1 MILRFLTAVIQAQS
15 QTKEVIKMQR
25 TQKTLVGTGGAGS
38 GVAGAKA
45 AVAGVAGAKATGA
58 GAAGAAGAKAAF
70 TNTKA
75 NTTAWALVAGILCLL
90 LALSVGALAGCS
102 GGGGGGAVSPDK
114 NFQGTWKLSGMAEG
128 DQVYSEE
135 DVKLIEKMGGTCSM
149 TFNEDKTFAF
159 EYFGENESGTWEA
172 KDANTCSITVSGQN
186 FEAKLN
192 NGKLVTETDGA
203 SMTFTKQS

>member
-1 MILRFLTAVIQAQS
+1 
-15 QTKEVIKMQR
+15 MQR
-25 TQKTLVGTGGAGS
+25 TQKLLWGTRGTGAGS
-38 GVAGAKA
+38 
-45 AVAGVAGAKATGA
+45 AGAKATGVGA
-58 GAAGAAGAKAAF
+58 GAAGAGAKAAF
-70 TNTKA
+70 ANTKLSA
-75 NTTAWALVAGILCLL
+75 AAKALVAGILCLL

>member
-45 AVAGVAGAKATGA
+45 TG
-58 GAAGAAGAKAAF
+58 AGAAGAKAAGAGAGAKPAL

>member
-1 MILRFLTAVIQAQS
+1 
-15 QTKEVIKMQR
+15 MQR
-25 TQKTLVGTGGAGS
+25 TQKILGSTGGAG
-38 GVAGAKA
+38 AGAVCAKA
-45 AVAGVAGAKATGA
+45 AGAGAVSAKAAGAGAAGAKATGA
-58 GAAGAAGAKAAF
+58 GAAGTKPAF

-75 NTTAWALVAGILCLL
+75 STTAWALVAGILCLL